1 MADEEDAFEER
12 TAITKYERG
21 FPLLACDEDTG
32 PELPLQR
39 SNDAAA
45 QLSLSGRSFIA
56 QHLDRFMGKKLHD
69 VAN

>member
-1 MADEEDAFEER
+1 MSKCALCSNL
-12 TAITKYERG
+12 TSLYLIIVTH
-21 FPLLACDEDTG
+21 G

-45 QLSLSGRSFIA
+45 QLSLSGRSFIV

>member
-1 MADEEDAFEER
+1 MFRVTQTSRVASEKP
-12 TAITKYERG
+12 T
-21 FPLLACDEDTG
+21 PL
-32 PELPLQR
+32 LPLQR

-45 QLSLSGRSFIA
+45 QLSLSGRSFIV

>member
-1 MADEEDAFEER
+1 VYGAASV
-12 TAITKYERG
+12 TI
-21 FPLLACDEDTG
+21 G

>member
-1 MADEEDAFEER
+1 MREASRHTVCDDA
-12 TAITKYERG
+12 
-21 FPLLACDEDTG
+21 TG

-56 QHLDRFMGKKLHD
+56 QHLDRFLGKKLHD